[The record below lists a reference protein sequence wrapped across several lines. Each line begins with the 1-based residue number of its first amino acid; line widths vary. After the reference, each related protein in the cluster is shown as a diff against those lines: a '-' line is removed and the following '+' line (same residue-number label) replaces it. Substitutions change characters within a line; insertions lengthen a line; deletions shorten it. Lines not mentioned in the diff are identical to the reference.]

1 MSRCGWFHT
10 ALSRWSHS
18 YSNIVLHPKI
28 LFLQYFYS
36 STIRFGDFELV
47 SSPKS
52 SKISP
57 SSMPPRHRKDV
68 VRLDK
73 SAIMLVLASV
83 RLGWRNERNGTGWH
97 VLLTVAAGWM
107 SAGCF
112 GKWAKIVYIYWW
124 VRGPLCLWAASTGP
138 ELYINFSELCI
149 KWSRTI

>member
-57 SSMPPRHRKDV
+57 SSTSHQPILHATAPPKGCGTTRQVGDHARV
-68 VRLDK
+68 GLRAPRLTQRTK
-73 SAIMLVLASV
+73 
-83 RLGWRNERNGTGWH
+83 RNG
-97 VLLTVAAGWM
+97 LTRFADRRCWVNVCRLFWKMGEN
-107 SAGCF
+107 C
-112 GKWAKIVYIYWW
+112 IYIYIII
-124 VRGPLCLWAASTGP
+124 
-138 ELYINFSELCI
+138 YIP
-149 KWSRTI
+149 